1 MTADGSI
8 LTANEKENP
17 DLFWGIRGAGSN
29 FGVVTEFVLQLH
41 PQRRTIF
48 GGAAIF
54 SPDKLDALLNVT
66 QAWWENG
73 PSPNEA
79 ILQGFLRGPDHQV
92 STVITSSNGV
102 LILLMVTAH
111 SCYILLLQWVRS

>member
-8 LTANEKENP
+8 LTANEKENT

-48 GGAAIF
+48 CGLVIF
-54 SPDKLDALLNVT
+54 SPDQLEALLDLT
-66 QAWWENG
+66 QAWLNKNR
-73 PSPNEA
+73 SPKEGMM
-79 ILQGFLRGPDHQV
+79 QGFVRGPERRV
-92 STVITSSNGV
+92 SVI
-102 LILLMVTAH
+102 LECL
-111 SCYILLLQWVRS
+111 